1 MKGWVSVHAWCIM
14 FEQVTKICLKCAK
27 TRQKNVIFVCL
38 GRVTGIVNAKFA
50 VNNDISFGS
59 EKECPV
65 KVDNGNEFN
74 KKYRKY
80 LIVCFNK
87 VYLTID

>member
-38 GRVTGIVNAKFA
+38 GRVTGIVYAKIA
-50 VNNDISFGS
+50 VNNDISFGQ
-59 EKECPV
+59 
-65 KVDNGNEFN
+65 
-74 KKYRKY
+74 RKN
-80 LIVCFNK
+80 VQ
-87 VYLTID
+87 